1 MQGMQ
6 LPPNAGFTGSAWD
19 PRGGGWLSVAVRSAH
34 LRSERALCMASQPEK
49 DAVPSRP
56 ELGEAC
62 PLSEA
67 QRRRL
72 FIDEYE
78 FLGREA
84 DAACQRQIHLRRLIN
99 VEYFMHPYG
108 FTRTAA
114 QVESWACPY
123 FWTERAR
130 QLLHASEEE
139 RLRFRDLLDQQMRL
153 KKGLEDASGCRIVRD
168 PSTGEW
174 EWIPGSWAEYRRA
187 REAGSEQDFGAA
199 AHEAYLAA
207 MVIELEAYG
216 CMYPRHRNR
225 RQVPPAVPALAP
237 PPRALAADFDGT
249 LAPCT
254 EANRAPL
261 ALLESA
267 RHMRLRA
274 PRSVRPQECAA

>member
-1 MQGMQ
+1 
-6 LPPNAGFTGSAWD
+6 
-19 PRGGGWLSVAVRSAH
+19 
-34 LRSERALCMASQPEK
+34 MASQPEK

-153 KKGLEDASGCRIVRD
+153 TRELEDASGCRIVRD
-168 PSTGEW
+168 RSTGEW

-187 REAGSEQDFGAA
+187 REAGSEQDFARAA

-207 MVIELEAYG
+207 IRLEFE
-216 CMYPRHRNR
+216 
-225 RQVPPAVPALAP
+225 QVSGVPALAP

-267 RHMRLRA
+267 QHMRLRA
-274 PRSVRPQECAA
+274 PRSVRPQECAV